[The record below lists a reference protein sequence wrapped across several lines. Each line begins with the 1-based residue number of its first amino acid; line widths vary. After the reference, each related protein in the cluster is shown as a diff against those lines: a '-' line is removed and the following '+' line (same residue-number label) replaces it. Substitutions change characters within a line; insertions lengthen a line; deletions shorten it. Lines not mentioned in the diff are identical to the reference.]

1 MVNNT
6 EDIKTLQDTVARHEL
21 ILTSLQKHAEEQKRW
36 NENTSRTLQ
45 DLARQMNAI
54 SVYLGIDESREV
66 LAQQESTDAMTYKM
80 FDKMS
85 TPNEASSNTI
95 GVMENHVKDR
105 TYLVFGGDMLVPLTE
120 GESIRNDA
128 EDINAKL
135 QTQLIEVPN
144 ASTKKISKISGS
156 LTLPKPFFELLCKED
171 VSLVIPRV
179 VVTGCEFGSVQIRPD
194 GKFGHEYSR
203 MFTNGHKRVEDDDPY
218 RFRLLLMDIYI
229 ILFRWNYENCDN
241 MCNSKGVGKLE
252 SQNGFPKMVND
263 GVIMAKEDELEDSVE
278 DIEVKLVRQ
287 LVPKTI
293 DLFGDGMTTLIV
305 LVQGLITKGVTGD
318 RLVWL
323 LGFSGVCRPGFLTTL
338 MRVRGAVLVFL
349 KNQETF
355 ARGFGYCEQND
366 ILSPHVMVNASLL
379 YSAWLRSSKEVD
391 AKTRKMFIEGAV
403 KLVANPSIIFI
414 YEQTSM
420 LDTKAA
426 TIIVRM
432 IKNILETGRI
442 IVCTIHQPIIDILEA
457 FDERF
462 LLKHG
467 AQEIYMRP
475 FRHHSK
481 HLIKYFGVIQ
491 EVRNIREG
499 YSPTTWMLEVTTSA
513 HELSLGVDMQDLEN
527 VTGSMYVSSR
537 EQKSN
542 VKEISVEAAATN
554 QPAERRTLETLTDF
568 VTTVLLGTFILE
580 P

>member
-1 MVNNT
+1 MAFTPIKPEAPKRQPAKWMIFAFSFVFDFITLVLSLRGTMVNNT

-54 SVYLGIDESREV
+54 SVYLGIDESRKV

-85 TPNEASSNTI
+85 TPNEGDVGDQTIQNYEGLNLQIGEKLVIASSNTI
-95 GVMENHVKDR
+95 GVMENHVKDG

-135 QTQLIEVPN
+135 QTQLIEVSN

-194 GKFGHEYSR
+194 GKLGMSILEC
-203 MFTNGHKRVEDDDPY
+203 
-218 RFRLLLMDIYI
+218 LLMAINE
-229 ILFRWNYENCDN
+229 LR
-241 MCNSKGVGKLE
+241 MTTPTGVGKLE

-278 DIEVKLVRQ
+278 DIE
-287 LVPKTI
+287 
-293 DLFGDGMTTLIV
+293 
-305 LVQGLITKGVTGD
+305 
-318 RLVWL
+318 
-323 LGFSGVCRPGFLTTL
+323 
-338 MRVRGAVLVFL
+338 
-349 KNQETF
+349 NQETF

-513 HELSLGVDMQDLEN
+513 HELSLGVDVAGIYKKLELIQEKP
-527 VTGSMYVSSR
+527 SS
-537 EQKSN
+537 
-542 VKEISVEAAATN
+542 
-554 QPAERRTLETLTDF
+554 
-568 VTTVLLGTFILE
+568 
-580 P
+580 